1 MAKKYLILLIILT
14 SALKTGYT
22 QQFSNLLDPDPGKKI
37 GTCAVCGLD
46 VFSGMLTRVD
56 LVTDTDTLHTCSLA
70 CAAGLLKKEKVKS
83 ARVVDYPTAT
93 FCDLK
98 KAFYVIK
105 SNIIPVRGKMPIL
118 AFREKLVA
126 ADFTKVH
133 HGVVLNA
140 HQILELVEK
149 LRQEKEKSGSG
160 D

>member
-1 MAKKYLILLIILT
+1 MWKKSLFFLSFLFFLHQPAQ
-14 SALKTGYT
+14 S
-22 QQFSNLLDPDPGKKI
+22 QQFSNLLNPDPGKNI
-37 GTCAVCGLD
+37 GTCVVCGAD

-70 CAAGLLKKEKVKS
+70 CAAVLLKKEKVKS

-98 KAFYVIK
+98 KAFFVIK

-126 ADFTKVH
+126 AEFTKVH
-133 HGVVLNA
+133 HGVVLNS